1 MMRLALHVDY
11 LDGSGADI
19 DATAPDLIEFERK
32 YDRSFVSIGDQT
44 RLEWILYLC
53 WFNLQRRNQTT
64 LEFEAWS
71 ETVSTVF
78 FRETEDSP
86 VPLESNPRTGS

>member
-11 LDGSGADI
+11 VDGSGADI

-32 YDRSFVSIGDQT
+32 YDRAFVTIGDQT

-53 WFNLQRRNQTT
+53 WYNLQRKKITA
-64 LEFEAWS
+64 LEFEAWC
-71 ETVSTVF
+71 ETVAGVN
-78 FRETEDSP
+78 FRDP
-86 VPLESNPRTGS
+86 GDAPIPLESDPRTGS

>member
-1 MMRLALHVDY
+1 MMRLMLHVDY

-19 DATAPDLIEFERK
+19 DATAPDLLEFERK
-32 YDRSFVSIGDQT
+32 FDRSFVSIGDQT

-53 WFNLQRRNQTT
+53 WYNQRRKEKTA
-64 LEFEAWS
+64 LDFEPWT
-71 ETVSTVF
+71 ETVSSVQ
-78 FRETEDSP
+78 FRDSEAAP